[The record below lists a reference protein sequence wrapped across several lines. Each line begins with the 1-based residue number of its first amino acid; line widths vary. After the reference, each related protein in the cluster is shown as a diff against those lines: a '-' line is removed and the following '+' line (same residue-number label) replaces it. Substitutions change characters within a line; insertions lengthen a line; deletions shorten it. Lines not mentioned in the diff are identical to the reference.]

1 MNTILK
7 IIFITISSLILIMFL
22 TSQPVL
28 AQDIE
33 PTAEDTEVVSDETT
47 DQENEGISDEEIEA
61 NADSTGGEA
70 DSTGGETVIE
80 DIQPLDD
87 DVLLDAEEAD
97 IKWRTWMETDDLGER
112 PYWFRRSFEIIDPP
126 ASGRLFITCDD
137 NYSLY
142 VNGEYIA
149 ADETDE
155 IDWMDVQEWNISDWL
170 VLGNNI
176 IAIEAIDVDASRQ
189 GLVVAIEYSTVPDI
203 DTQLDRMV
211 ERELDK
217 QEIARSEK
225 SKRESAKAA
234 LRKSQLRPPTEQE
247 LQDMRTQEKNKLE

>member
-1 MNTILK
+1 MNKILK
-7 IIFITISSLILIMFL
+7 IIFTTIFSLILILFL

-33 PTAEDTEVVSDETT
+33 PTAEETEVVSDEAT
-47 DQENEGISDEEIEA
+47 DQENEDLSNEEIEA
-61 NADSTGGEA
+61 NADFTG
-70 DSTGGETVIE
+70 DETVIE
-80 DIQPLDD
+80 DLAPSNDD
-87 DVLLDAEEAD
+87 LLLDAEEAD

-112 PYWFRRSFEIIDPP
+112 AYWFRRSFEIIDPP
-126 ASGRLFITCDD
+126 ASGRLYITCDD

-149 ADETDE
+149 ADDADE
-155 IDWMDVQEWNISDWL
+155 IDWMDVKEWNISDWL
-170 VLGNNI
+170 VLGKNT
-176 IAIEAIDVDASRQ
+176 IAIEAIDVDATRQ
-189 GLVVAIEYSTVPDI
+189 GLVVAIEYSAVPDI

-211 ERELDK
+211 ERELEK
-217 QEIARSEK
+217 QEIAQSEK

-234 LRKSQLRPPTEQE
+234 LRKSQLRPPTELE

>member
-1 MNTILK
+1 MNTIFK
-7 IIFITISSLILIMFL
+7 ITFTTVYLLVAVLLL
-22 TSQPVL
+22 TNLPGFS
-28 AQDIE
+28 QDIE
-33 PTAEDTEVVSDETT
+33 SPSVEQLEEVET
-47 DQENEGISDEEIEA
+47 N
-61 NADSTGGEA
+61 A

-80 DIQPLDD
+80 DIPPLNNDF
-87 DVLLDAEEAD
+87 LLDAEKAD
-97 IKWRTWMETDDLGER
+97 NEWRTWMATDDLGER

-142 VNGEYIA
+142 INGEYIA
-149 ADETDE
+149 ADDADE
-155 IDWMDVQEWNISDWL
+155 IDWMDVQEWNIGDWL
-170 VLGNNI
+170 VVGKNT
-176 IAIEAIDVDASRQ
+176 IAIETIDVDGTRQ

-211 ERELDK
+211 ERELEK

-225 SKRESAKAA
+225 SKHESAKAA